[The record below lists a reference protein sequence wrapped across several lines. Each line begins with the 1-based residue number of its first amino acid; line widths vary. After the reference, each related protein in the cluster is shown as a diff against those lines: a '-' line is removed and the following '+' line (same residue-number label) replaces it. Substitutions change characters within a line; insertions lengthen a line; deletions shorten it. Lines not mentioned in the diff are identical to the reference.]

1 MKKITYVSP
10 EVEFVAISTED
21 ICALSLTFNDR
32 TGEEWGLTEEEAVEQ
47 GLI

>member
-1 MKKITYVSP
+1 MKKITYVRP

-21 ICALSLTFNDR
+21 VCTLSLT
-32 TGEEWGLTEEEAVEQ
+32 GEDKADWELEEAEAR

>member
-1 MKKITYVSP
+1 MKKITYVRP

-21 ICALSLTFNDR
+21 VCTLSLT
-32 TGEEWGLTEEEAVEQ
+32 GEDKEDWEAEEAEAN

>member
-21 ICALSLTFNDR
+21 VCTLSLTGNDKENWEE
-32 TGEEWGLTEEEAVEQ
+32 GEETE
-47 GLI
+47 